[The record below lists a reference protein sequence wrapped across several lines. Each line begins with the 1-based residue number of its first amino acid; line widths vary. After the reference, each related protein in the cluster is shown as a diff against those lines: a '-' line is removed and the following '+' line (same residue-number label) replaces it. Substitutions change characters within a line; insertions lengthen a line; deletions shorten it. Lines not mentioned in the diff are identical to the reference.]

1 MGSSACRSSTWCTR
15 WGFAFSTNSAGW
27 PRSASRRR
35 TVSGIRQRSLRRT
48 TRHASSAIQSPPTA
62 SSDLPLTAMLE
73 ITVGSLRFTARWEA
87 DAAPTTCA
95 AFRRLLPLR
104 AQLVQARWSGESAW
118 IPLGDLQTGLGYE
131 HHTSYPAAGQLLLYP
146 GGISETEVLFP
157 YGSTS
162 FASKAG
168 PLAGNHF
175 ATIEQGRELLA
186 ELGRRVLYEGAQ
198 EIVFSEG

>member
-1 MGSSACRSSTWCTR
+1 
-15 WGFAFSTNSAGW
+15 
-27 PRSASRRR
+27 
-35 TVSGIRQRSLRRT
+35 
-48 TRHASSAIQSPPTA
+48 
-62 SSDLPLTAMLE
+62 MLE
-73 ITVGSLRFTARWEA
+73 ISVGSLRFTARWEA
-87 DAAPTTCA
+87 NAAPRTCA

-104 AQLVQARWSGESAW
+104 AKLVQARWSGESAW
-118 IPLGDLQTGLGYE
+118 VPLGDLETGLGFE
-131 HHTSYPAAGQLLLYP
+131 HHTSYPAPGQLLLYP

-175 ATIEQGRELLA
+175 ATIEVGHELLG

-198 EIVFSEG
+198 EIVFSEA

>member
-1 MGSSACRSSTWCTR
+1 
-15 WGFAFSTNSAGW
+15 
-27 PRSASRRR
+27 
-35 TVSGIRQRSLRRT
+35 
-48 TRHASSAIQSPPTA
+48 
-62 SSDLPLTAMLE
+62 MLE
-73 ITVGSLRFTARWEA
+73 ITVGSLRFTARWETE
-87 DAAPTTCA
+87 AAPRTCS

-104 AQLVQARWSGESAW
+104 AQVVQARWSGESAW

-131 HHTSYPAAGQLLLYP
+131 NHTTYPAAGQLLLYP

-175 ATIEQGRELLA
+175 ATIEGGRELLV

-198 EIVFSEG
+198 EILFSED

>member
-1 MGSSACRSSTWCTR
+1 
-15 WGFAFSTNSAGW
+15 
-27 PRSASRRR
+27 
-35 TVSGIRQRSLRRT
+35 
-48 TRHASSAIQSPPTA
+48 
-62 SSDLPLTAMLE
+62 MLE
-73 ITVGSLRFTARWEA
+73 ITVGSLRFIARWETSG
-87 DAAPTTCA
+87 APNTCA
-95 AFRRLLPLR
+95 AFRKLLPLR

-118 IPLGDLQTGLGYE
+118 VPLGDLETGLDFE
-131 HHTSYPAAGQLLLYP
+131 NHTSYPAAGQLLLYP

-175 ATIEQGRELLA
+175 ATIDEGYELLP

>member
-1 MGSSACRSSTWCTR
+1 
-15 WGFAFSTNSAGW
+15 
-27 PRSASRRR
+27 
-35 TVSGIRQRSLRRT
+35 
-48 TRHASSAIQSPPTA
+48 
-62 SSDLPLTAMLE
+62 MLE
-73 ITVGSLRFTARWEA
+73 ITVGSLRFTARWETSV
-87 DAAPTTCA
+87 APKTCA

-118 IPLGDLQTGLGYE
+118 VPLGDLETGLGFE
-131 HHTSYPAAGQLLLYP
+131 NHTSYPAAGQLLLYP

-175 ATIEQGRELLA
+175 ATIEEGRELLT
-186 ELGRRVLYEGAQ
+186 ELGRRVLYDGAQ
-198 EIVFSEG
+198 EVVFSEA

>member
-1 MGSSACRSSTWCTR
+1 MISSACRSSIWCTR
-15 WGFAFSTNSAGW
+15 WGSASSTNSVGC

-35 TVSGIRQRSLRRT
+35 TTSGIPQRFLRRSPQPE
-48 TRHASSAIQSPPTA
+48 SSAIRSPRTA
-62 SSDLPLTAMLE
+62 SSDLPLAAMLE

-87 DAAPTTCA
+87 DVAPKTCA

-131 HHTSYPAAGQLLLYP
+131 NHTTYPAAGQLLLYP

-168 PLAGNHF
+168 PLGGNHL
-175 ATIEQGRELLA
+175 APIEKGPQPSA
-186 ELGRRVLYEGAQ
+186 PCGRRRVSQRAQ
-198 EIVFSEG
+198 GNV